1 MEVGLPS
8 IDEQHKRLFDLAA
21 SFRGQGSQ
29 IRIMKTL
36 AMLCDHANTHLQ
48 AEEAMM
54 QNIAYLEIAE
64 HKRHHVHF
72 RGMLKDLLEDSRGM
86 TLDQIADQVEAL
98 IHGWLCQHILTADAD
113 YVPTLKAYQRA
124 SQTELG
130 S

>member
-48 AEEAMM
+48 AE
-54 QNIAYLEIAE
+54 
-64 HKRHHVHF
+64 
-72 RGMLKDLLEDSRGM
+72 
-86 TLDQIADQVEAL
+86 
-98 IHGWLCQHILTADAD
+98 
-113 YVPTLKAYQRA
+113 
-124 SQTELG
+124 
-130 S
+130 